1 MADINSSTVNNEQLT
16 HQPSITSNLLVTLP
30 APEDPP
36 GEMPGFPPDV
46 GGETKE
52 DPDEI
57 WLALGLK
64 SGLRDAADLEEEEAE
79 EGEA

>member
-1 MADINSSTVNNEQLT
+1 
-16 HQPSITSNLLVTLP
+16 
-30 APEDPP
+30 
-36 GEMPGFPPDV
+36 MPGFPPDV